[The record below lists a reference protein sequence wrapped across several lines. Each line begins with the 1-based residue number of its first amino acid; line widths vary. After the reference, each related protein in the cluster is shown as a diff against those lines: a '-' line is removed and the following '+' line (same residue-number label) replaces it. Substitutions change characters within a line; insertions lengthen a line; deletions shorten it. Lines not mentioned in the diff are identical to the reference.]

1 MDALPFRRR
10 RWARRRCRLNPSVSG
25 TFPAE
30 RLGALRESA
39 ERMGDALARGVRV
52 GESAVAS
59 LRVHLLSAADPD
71 AVTVLLDRDAG
82 QVFYR
87 RRQPG
92 QILHL
97 DVFHAPGSVPTALVA
112 RGFLS
117 ALGWYQAD
125 FPGCGASISP
135 DNFDAQTA
143 LGGGRIGGSLR
154 GGRRAGVL
162 AAHRGHVHLAGRLER
177 ADLAF
182 CFYLVAAVER
192 VAAGVGLQPRKPRR
206 VLCLRA
212 GARGPADE
220 GLDAYAALT
229 DSWLSEPE
237 PPGGAAGGEP
247 QPGRA
252 YGDALLAVAA
262 RLADDLG
269 GVESARALLEGL
281 GRPAHLSALRLPG
294 WGGPRVRDAVAYLC
308 REGLAVPQGSLW
320 ALTGRG
326 EALRGTFGG
335 RLREVE
341 LAMRSAAR
349 HIAGPPGHVAVG
361 RGPLQAG
368 GRKRPGRTMRLPRG
382 ERLGEVAVTET
393 VLAAATRRG
402 GAVGRGSMVRAEDVR
417 VRRRHR
423 PRRVDLCLLL
433 DASAS
438 MEGERMRAA
447 KMLAR
452 HLLLT
457 SRDRVAVMAFQERGA
472 VLAVGLTR
480 NYTAAERGLGSVVA
494 AGLTPLAAGLAAA
507 RQYLCRAHARHAL
520 LLLVTDG
527 IPTVSVGG
535 GSPLEEALAEAGGLR
550 GSGIALSC
558 IGLEPNEHYL
568 RELARRAGGRLH
580 VVAEL
585 RPDLLAAVARA
596 ERLRRLEGTAD
607 RRGATRSGAPC
618 PL

>member
-1 MDALPFRRR
+1 
-10 RWARRRCRLNPSVSG
+10 
-25 TFPAE
+25 
-30 RLGALRESA
+30 
-39 ERMGDALARGVRV
+39 MGDALPRGVRV
-52 GESAVAS
+52 GESAVVS
-59 LRVHLLSAADPD
+59 LRVHLLSAVDPD
-71 AVTVLLDRDAG
+71 TVTVLLDRDAG

-87 RRQPG
+87 RRHPG

-97 DVFHAPGSVPTALVA
+97 DVFHAPGAVPPGLVA
-112 RGFLS
+112 GSFAS
-117 ALGWYQAD
+117 AVAWYRAD
-125 FPGCGASISP
+125 FSGHGGSISG
-135 DNFDAQTA
+135 DCFDVQTA
-143 LGGGRIGGSLR
+143 VGGGRIGGSLQ
-154 GGRRAGVL
+154 GGQRPAVL
-162 AAHRGHVHLAGRLER
+162 AAHRGHVHLAGSLARG
-177 ADLAF
+177 DLAF

-192 VAAGVGLQPRKPRR
+192 GVAAVGLRPRKPER
-206 VLCLRA
+206 VLFTRVGL
-212 GARGPADE
+212 GGPADD
-220 GLDAYAALT
+220 GLEAYAALT
-229 DSWLSEPE
+229 DSWLAEQDAMA
-237 PPGGAAGGEP
+237 GGAGG
-247 QPGRA
+247 GA
-252 YGDALLAVAA
+252 VDGGDAWVAVAA

-269 GVESARALLEGL
+269 GTESARAMLEGL
-281 GRPAHLSALRLPG
+281 RRPVPLGALRFAG
-294 WGGPRVRDAVAYLC
+294 WSGPRVRDAVAHLC
-308 REGLAVPQGSLW
+308 REGLAEPQGTLW
-320 ALTGRG
+320 CLTDRG
-326 EALRGTFGG
+326 EALRDTFGR

-341 LAMRSAAR
+341 LALRAAAR
-349 HIAGPPGHVAVG
+349 HIAGSAGHRATG
-361 RGPLQAG
+361 HGPLHAS
-368 GRKRPGRTMRLPRG
+368 GRSRSGRAMRLPRG

-438 MEGERMRAA
+438 MEGGRMRAA

>member
-1 MDALPFRRR
+1 MRFAM
-10 RWARRRCRLNPSVSG
+10 
-25 TFPAE
+25 
-30 RLGALRESA
+30 LRAAA
-39 ERMGDALARGVRV
+39 ERMGDDLSHGVRV

-71 AVTVLLDRDAG
+71 TVTVLLDRDAG

-97 DVFHAPGSVPTALVA
+97 DVFHAPGLVPPGWVA
-112 RGFLS
+112 RAFQS
-117 ALGWYQAD
+117 ALAWYRAD
-125 FPGCGASISP
+125 FPGQGGGICADG
-135 DNFDAQTA
+135 FDAQTA
-143 LGGGRIGGSLR
+143 VGGGRIGGSLQ
-154 GGRRAGVL
+154 GGQRPGVL
-162 AAHRGHVHLAGRLER
+162 AAHRGHVHLAGRLPHG
-177 ADLAF
+177 DLAF

-192 VAAGVGLQPRKPRR
+192 TVAAVGLPPRKPQR
-206 VLCLRA
+206 VLSA
-212 GARGPADE
+212 WVGPAGPADA
-220 GLDAYAALT
+220 GLEAYAALT
-229 DSWLSEPE
+229 DSRLSESEDAPA
-237 PPGGAAGGEP
+237 PAGATPTGAVAGAHP
-247 QPGRA
+247 
-252 YGDALLAVAA
+252 DALVPAAA
-262 RLADDLG
+262 RLAEDLG
-269 GVESARALLEGL
+269 GVEAARAILEGL
-281 GRPAHLSALRLPG
+281 SRPVALGAMRPVG
-294 WGGPRVRDAVAYLC
+294 WSGPRLRDAVAHLG
-308 REGLAVPQGSLW
+308 REGLAEPRGGLW
-320 ALTGRG
+320 RLTDRG
-326 EALRGTFGG
+326 EALRGTFGR

-341 LAMRSAAR
+341 LALRVAAR
-349 HIAGPPGHVAVG
+349 HIAAPAGRRVG
-361 RGPLQAG
+361 GRAPLQAG
-368 GRKRPGRTMRLPRG
+368 GRGRPGSAVRLPPG
-382 ERLGEVAVTET
+382 ERLGELAVAET
-393 VLAAATRRG
+393 VLAAASRLCGTVGRI
-402 GAVGRGSMVRAEDVR
+402 GAVRAQDVR
-417 VRRRHR
+417 VRRRRR

-480 NYTAAERGLGSVVA
+480 NYAAAERGLGDVVA

-527 IPTVSVGG
+527 IPTVSAGG

-585 RPDLLAAVARA
+585 RPDVLAAVARA

-607 RRGATRSGAPC
+607 RRGATRSGAPR